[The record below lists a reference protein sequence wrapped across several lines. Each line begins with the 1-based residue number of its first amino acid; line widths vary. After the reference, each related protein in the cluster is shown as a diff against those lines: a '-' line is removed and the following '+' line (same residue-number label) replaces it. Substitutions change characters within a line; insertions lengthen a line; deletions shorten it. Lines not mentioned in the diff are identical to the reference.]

1 MTATSISRRL
11 TAIGVTAAIAGGAAA
26 APAASLAD
34 ATGAG
39 RYTVSSEATYTF
51 HKGPHRGFDGTLFRG
66 ETIKVKRLSPSGRW
80 AYGMAYGHVNRHAW
94 VRAADLKRAR

>member
-1 MTATSISRRL
+1 MTSSISRRL
-11 TAIGVTAAIAGGAAA
+11 TAIGITAAIGAGAV

-34 ATGAG
+34 AAGPG

-51 HKGPHRGFDGTLFRG
+51 HKGPHRGFDGTLFKG
-66 ETIKVKRLSPSGRW
+66 ETIKVKRLSPSGKW

-94 VRAADLKRAR
+94 IEADALKRAR